1 MLDLVKAFATAV
13 VAVIILRLA
22 VEVLFRISGI

>member
-1 MLDLVKAFATAV
+1 MLDLIKAFATAV
-13 VAVIILRLA
+13 LAVALLRLA